1 MPKRLWEIRGYD
13 STTEIFKS
21 HVPVSCFGERRI
33 QELLKA
39 LAAKA
44 GLTFDEIVGAYAR
57 KNATLAN
64 DLLVVGKM
72 GLIHSIHAVR
82 TLISLPRSLSASSAV
97 VRLVGRVGLEPWTK

>member
-64 DLLVVGKM
+64 DLLVVRKDGPYPQYTCGSNPHFIAK
-72 GLIHSIHAVR
+72 IVER
-82 TLISLPRSLSASSAV
+82 
-97 VRLVGRVGLEPWTK
+97 E